1 MIYNL
6 FVKINGI
13 FIFNK
18 NLPWR
23 KIWTNLRINRATRK
37 ANQLSWK
44 IIHNTVYTEAKLQK
58 MGRSMNGLSH
68 FCNTQ
73 VETLKHL
80 CYDCT
85 VIQQNWVK
93 IISTLKHYMNTL
105 EIKNIDINEIT
116 EELIFLGI
124 YEENRKESYVLN
136 TIINMSKFSFW
147 RSRNIIRYQQK
158 LYIPK
163 TLLQL
168 VKSEMIMLIESIP
181 RKSIETRNFVNE
193 LNKVVELIK

>member
-1 MIYNL
+1 
-6 FVKINGI
+6 
-13 FIFNK
+13 
-18 NLPWR
+18 
-23 KIWTNLRINRATRK
+23 
-37 ANQLSWK
+37 
-44 IIHNTVYTEAKLQK
+44 
-58 MGRSMNGLSH
+58 MNGLSH

-105 EIKNIDINEIT
+105 EIKN
-116 EELIFLGI
+116 I